1 MILSYCFSNFQ
12 TFCIISLI
20 LSKNPDSIYVI
31 SYHARGFLSGFFVF
45 FYSIITYDQSVKKRS
60 QLNGWQL
67 AQNRDCFCDFG
78 RKLVNLSLP
87 VPVECFAAMDGSKSL
102 NAPWTG
108 RLRRTRPP
116 SQPDSGRL
124 RFSYFRTTEQKRLGF
139 VQPAN
144 QQM

>member
-45 FYSIITYDQSVKKRS
+45 FYSIITYDQGVKKRS

-67 AQNRDCFCDFG
+67 AQNR
-78 RKLVNLSLP
+78 
-87 VPVECFAAMDGSKSL
+87 
-102 NAPWTG
+102 
-108 RLRRTRPP
+108 
-116 SQPDSGRL
+116 
-124 RFSYFRTTEQKRLGF
+124 LGF
-139 VQPAN
+139 VQFAN
-144 QQM
+144 QKT

>member
-1 MILSYCFSNFQ
+1 MILNYCFSNFQ

-45 FYSIITYDQSVKKRS
+45 FYSIITYYDQSVKKRS

-87 VPVECFAAMDGSKSL
+87 VPV
-102 NAPWTG
+102 
-108 RLRRTRPP
+108 
-116 SQPDSGRL
+116 
-124 RFSYFRTTEQKRLGF
+124 
-139 VQPAN
+139 
-144 QQM
+144 